1 LKSLILSFKRAIY
14 PYYEAVHYKGV
25 MFRNY
30 VKRSFHKP
38 IDNTYL
44 FILSPPFSGSTL
56 LNELLSTSATVSS
69 NNTLGTREGQQLPK
83 VRKIM
88 WEKEDQFDPAEKYD
102 WNFIKAAWLKYWDRT
117 KPILLEKS
125 PPNLVR
131 ARQISDHFQPAYFIC
146 MVRDPYA
153 LCESQI
159 SRNSMA
165 PSVAAELV
173 VKWLFAQRQNI
184 ATLNNLLFFTYE
196 ELTINTLAVSKKLS
210 AFLPALSDLDT
221 ARVFKAHNFKDTPMV
236 MKNLNAEKIAK
247 LTKEQFQEINRVLDR
262 HRDLLDYFRYKRM
275 G

>member
-14 PYYEAVHYKGV
+14 PYYEAAHYQGV
-25 MFRNY
+25 IFRNY
-30 VKRSFHKP
+30 VKRWFHKP
-38 IDNTYL
+38 VHNTYL

-56 LNELLSTSATVSS
+56 LNELLSTSSSVSS

-88 WEKEDQFDPAEKYD
+88 WEKADQYDPEEKYD
-102 WNFIKAAWLKYWDRT
+102 WNFIKAPWLKYWDRT

-146 MVRDPYA
+146 MARDPYA

-173 VKWLFAQRQNI
+173 VKWLYAQRQNI
-184 ATLNNLLFFTYE
+184 ETLTNLLFFTYE
-196 ELTINTLAVSKKLS
+196 ELTSDTLAIGKKLS

-221 ARVFKAHNFKDTPMV
+221 ARVFNAHNFKNTPMT

-247 LTKEQFQEINRVLDR
+247 LKKDQLQEINRVFDR
-262 HRDLLDYFRYKRM
+262 HRDLLDYFRYKRRE
-275 G
+275 